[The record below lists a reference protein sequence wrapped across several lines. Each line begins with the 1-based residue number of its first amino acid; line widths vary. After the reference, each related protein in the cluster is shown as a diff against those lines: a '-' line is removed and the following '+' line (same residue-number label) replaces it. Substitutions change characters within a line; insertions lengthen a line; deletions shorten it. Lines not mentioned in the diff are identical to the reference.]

1 MGLFVGTCMVAGSL
15 TAGFRDMLDIYIL
28 GALADEDHCYVILFI
43 LFMAGLVGLMEK
55 SGGLLGVT
63 EALKVFVKTRRSA
76 QASCFTAGVL
86 IFFDD

>member
-28 GALADEDHCYVILFI
+28 GALANEDHCYVILFI

-55 SGGLLGVT
+55 S
-63 EALKVFVKTRRSA
+63 
-76 QASCFTAGVL
+76 
-86 IFFDD
+86 

>member
-55 SGGLLGVT
+55 SGGLMGVT
-63 EALKVFVKTRRSA
+63 HALKGFVKTRRSSQIA
-76 QASCFTAGVL
+76 CFTAGVV